1 MSPSFTHKSIKRF
14 AQFRANEPRFFLT
27 HVSHGHS
34 PIRSLPRWPMYNEI
48 LSVASL
54 KAAVAAARSTGAR
67 LRVVR
72 CAWLTEACQNRCA
85 QGMFLRTGR
94 LTGGDGKCRTG
105 KRWTKHQRQKK
116 KWQDQAKSQR
126 VSAGFRPTSV
136 VFAAPLFLQSF
147 YCSPAFS
154 NTPHYRGLNRTEIC
168 KDV

>member
-54 KAAVAAARSTGAR
+54 EAAVAAARSTGAR

-116 KWQDQAKSQR
+116 MTGPGEKSTCLGR
-126 VSAGFRPTSV
+126 FSPYFSRFCSTAVPSV
-136 VFAAPLFLQSF
+136 ILLQSSIF
-147 YCSPAFS
+147 
-154 NTPHYRGLNRTEIC
+154 
-168 KDV
+168 

>member
-116 KWQDQAKSQR
+116 NDRTGRKVN
-126 VSAGFRPTSV
+126 VSRQI
-136 VFAAPLFLQSF
+136 FALLQSF
-147 YCSPAFS
+147 LQHRCSFS
-154 NTPHYRGLNRTEIC
+154 HFTAVQHFLTLPTIE
-168 KDV
+168 D